1 MTINSPLASSDSRET
16 GPLASSDSRKAS
28 LLAASHSQLASPSAE
43 AEVWDLVIEPKR
55 HLLDVNLRELW
66 DYRDLLFMF
75 VKRDIVTV
83 YKQTILGPIW
93 FFVQPVMTML
103 VYVVVFGNI
112 AKISTD
118 GIPAPL
124 FYLSGITL
132 WNYFADCFNKTSGTF
147 VANASI
153 FGKVYFPRLIVP
165 LSVVISNVI
174 KFLIQFTLF
183 MVLWTWY
190 FCVTDTVH
198 PNAWLLATPYCLVLM
213 SGLGL
218 GFGIIFS
225 SLTTK
230 YRDLTF
236 LIGFGVQLAMYATPI
251 IYPMSILS
259 ERYQRILWWNPISHI
274 IEAFKYGFIGS
285 GTVSIAGLAYT
296 TLFTLVTLILGVI
309 IFNRTEQ
316 TFMDT
321 V

>member
-1 MTINSPLASSDSRET
+1 MSR
-16 GPLASSDSRKAS
+16 
-28 LLAASHSQLASPSAE
+28 PSATADCQLPTANSASVGSANE
-43 AEVWDLVIEPKR
+43 AWDLIIRPKR
-55 HLLDVNLRELW
+55 HLLDIDLREIW
-66 DYRDLLFMF
+66 NYRDLLYMF

-93 FFVQPVMTML
+93 FFVQPLMTML

-112 AKISTD
+112 AQISTD

-132 WNYFADCFNKTSGTF
+132 WNYFAESFTKTSGTF
-147 VANASI
+147 VTNAGV

-165 LSVVISNVI
+165 LSIVGSNVI
-174 KFLIQFTLF
+174 KFFIQFALF
-183 MVLWTWY
+183 LIIWVWY
-190 FCVTDTVH
+190 LLTTESIH
-198 PNAWLLATPYCLVLM
+198 PNAWILSTAYCLLLM
-213 SGLGL
+213 AGLGL

-236 LIGFGVQLAMYATPI
+236 LIGFGVQLVMYATPI
-251 IYPMSILS
+251 IYPMSVLS
-259 ERYQRILWWNPISHI
+259 ERYQRVLWWNPISHI
-274 IEAFKYGFIGS
+274 IEVFKYGFLGA
-285 GTVSIAGLAYT
+285 GEASISGLAYT
-296 TLFTLVTLILGVI
+296 TLFTLVTLFLGVI

>member
-1 MTINSPLASSDSRET
+1 
-16 GPLASSDSRKAS
+16 
-28 LLAASHSQLASPSAE
+28 
-43 AEVWDLVIEPKR
+43 
-55 HLLDVNLRELW
+55 LLDVNLKEIW
-66 DYRDLLFMF
+66 DYRDLLYMF

-93 FFVQPVMTML
+93 FFVQPIMTML
-103 VYVVVFGNI
+103 TYVVVFGNI

-132 WNYFADCFNKTSGTF
+132 WNYFSESFNKTSGTF
-147 VANASI
+147 TSNAHI

-165 LSVVISNVI
+165 LSVVISNVVKFFI
-174 KFLIQFTLF
+174 QFGLFLI
-183 MVLWTWY
+183 LWVWY
-190 FCVTDTVH
+190 VATSDAIH
-198 PNAWLLATPYCLVLM
+198 PNLWLLSTAYCLLLM
-213 SGLGL
+213 AGLGL

-236 LIGFGVQLAMYATPI
+236 LIQFGVQLAMYATPI
-251 IYPMSILS
+251 IYPMSTLS
-259 ERYQRILWWNPISHI
+259 EKYQRVLWWNPIAHV
-274 IEAFKYGFIGS
+274 IEAFKYGFLGS
-285 GTVSIAGLAYT
+285 GSASISGLAYT
-296 TLFTLVTLILGVI
+296 TVFTIVTLILGVI